1 MNVSRY
7 KLTLLLNTFPSYS
20 ISVFFSSIFIQP
32 RLFAYPL
39 LLFNIKKIKLTRWN
53 LILLLQIFIVFFTP
67 FFGLFFDRS
76 YYLLDIAYFISA
88 IYTLLFINKTLDNVN
103 AFNEFIR
110 IVLLIN
116 IYYSAFQIFCFYSGL
131 SELTMLHSNIPF
143 HVESGYTVQS
153 GIFLIPRYTGL
164 FIESGPLT
172 FFLCL
177 TFPYLLQKRI
187 EFPYYLKLLTFV
199 LIIFTQSKFLLA
211 FLPALLFE
219 LIFKR
224 YMPSSYKLFTNSFAA
239 FFVVTTF
246 IAVIMTVLL
255 QDSELNQYLGSTIPA
270 YSERLFALRDGI
282 KQIMDLPIFGKG
294 LLPTNFDVEG
304 ATFNITGLDAISII
318 LCGYGLVLG
327 SILLLSYL
335 LFPVLSKMDYKF
347 TFIIVLITGF
357 ISSGSL
363 ITPQYFFA
371 ITYSILSHYQNT
383 HHTAIPIISKPG
395 SMT

>member
-1 MNVSRY
+1 MNISRY
-7 KLTLLLNTFPSYS
+7 KLTLFLNTFPSYS
-20 ISVFFSSIFIQP
+20 ISVFFSSLFIQP

-88 IYTLLFINKTLDNVN
+88 IYTLLFINKTLGNVN
-103 AFNEFIR
+103 VFNKFIH
-110 IVLLIN
+110 IILLIN
-116 IYYSAFQIFCFYSGL
+116 IYYSAFQIFCFYAGL
-131 SELTMLHSNIPF
+131 PELTMLHSNIPF
-143 HVESGYTVQS
+143 HVESGYSVQA

-177 TFPYLLQKRI
+177 TFPYLLQRRI
-187 EFPYYLKLLTFV
+187 EFPYYLKLLTFL

-219 LIFKR
+219 SIFKR
-224 YMPSSYKLFTNSFAA
+224 YMPSSYIFLSRPLTSLSIVLSFLIVLFT
-239 FFVVTTF
+239 
-246 IAVIMTVLL
+246 IIL
-255 QDSELNQYLGSTIPA
+255 QDSELNQYLGINIPA
-270 YSERLFALRDGI
+270 YDERLFALRDGI
-282 KQIMDLPIFGKG
+282 KQIMDLPLFGKG

-318 LCGYGLVLG
+318 LCGYGLIMG

-383 HHTAIPIISKPG
+383 HHTMIPIISKLG
-395 SMT
+395 SMS